1 MSEMHPSPSHGSYAT
16 AKGRIFEVESQVAAA
31 EQRRGNILPEPKRP
45 YSFRRGLL
53 FALLTIPST
62 VMFVAVFGLNSPMAG
77 IALTPL
83 AVVVAFGLF
92 SYGSGRN
99 PVTGRGFA
107 AATGIGL
114 ITMIAGAVISTPYSR
129 YLTYLYN
136 DGSGSILSDDFGNAL
151 TTWVN
156 ANIGNI
162 VIPSALVLVISVV
175 MVWRK
180 ARAARSQETT

>member
-1 MSEMHPSPSHGSYAT
+1 MHPSPSHGSYAT
-16 AKGRIFEVESQVAAA
+16 AKGRIFEVEAQVAAA

-92 SYGSGRN
+92 SYGSGRR
-99 PVTGRGFA
+99 PVTGRGFT
-107 AATGIGL
+107 AATGIGI

-136 DGSGSILSDDFGNAL
+136 DGSGSILSSDFGN
-151 TTWVN
+151 TFTIWVN

-162 VIPSALVLVISVV
+162 VIPSALVMVISVV

-180 ARAARSQETT
+180 ARAAEASTAAP

>member
-1 MSEMHPSPSHGSYAT
+1 MYQNPGPGNYAH
-16 AKGRIFEVESQVAAA
+16 AKGRAFEFEAQIAAA
-31 EQRRGNILPEPKRP
+31 VARGDATMLAEPERP
-45 YSFRRGLL
+45 YNFRRGLL

-62 VMFVAVFGLNSPMAG
+62 VVLVAVFGLNSPTAG

-92 SYGSGRN
+92 SYGSGRR
-99 PVTGRGFA
+99 PVTGRGFT

-136 DGSGSILSDDFGNAL
+136 DGSGSILSSDYANTFAI
-151 TTWVN
+151 WVN
-156 ANIGNI
+156 ANVGTI
-162 VIPSALVLVISVV
+162 VIPSVLVTIISVV
-175 MVWRK
+175 IVWRK